1 MPRPIQPQ
9 SPPAPVSPPPNCLN
23 CGAAVPKDDVFCGKC
38 GQENEATAV
47 SFAAMV
53 REAWDEFIKIDRKLL
68 DTLRF
73 LVFRP
78 GYLTGEYV
86 QGRRTAYLSPFKM
99 YLAVSAVFFL
109 VWGLIVPFDRLNDL
123 PAQAAAMDKR
133 LAEAQAKAKARK
145 ASGAKTVTPVVKK
158 AESAPDDKITNPVA
172 LYRAMRK
179 SGVRFFNF
187 YVPFDGLP
195 ATVSEYRDAEAQKPS
210 AKRDAPAIHY
220 LKERVIRF
228 NSDPADAAKSLFSS
242 GLPLLL
248 LIHLP
253 LFAAWMRVIYYR
265 QRRLYVEHLAFL
277 LHTHTFFFLV
287 TGLLFLVD
295 AVVQSFGTPLAFLD
309 ASATWG
315 VLLLV
320 VTVYNVLAYRR
331 FYGQGWG
338 KTLIKGWFLMNG
350 YLFLLAFT
358 LGIATILSLV
368 WTIIAPG

>member
-1 MPRPIQPQ
+1 M
-9 SPPAPVSPPPNCLN
+9 PPPNPTPASHPENCLN
-23 CGAAVPKDDVFCGKC
+23 CGAAVPKDDAFCGKC

-47 SFAAMV
+47 SFAALL
-53 REAWDEFIKIDRKLL
+53 REAWEAFVAVDRKLL

-78 GYLTGEYV
+78 GYLSGEYV
-86 QGRRTAYLSPFKM
+86 RGRRTAYLSPFKM
-99 YLAVSAVFFL
+99 YLAVSALFFL

-123 PAQAAAMDKR
+123 PAKAAAMEKQ
-133 LAEAQAKAKARK
+133 LAEAQAKVKTRK
-145 ASGAKTVTPVVKK
+145 KSPGVPVVNK
-158 AESAPDDKITNPVA
+158 AQSIADDDINNPVA

-179 SGVRFFNF
+179 SGVRIFN
-187 YVPFDGLP
+187 YYIPFSGLP
-195 ATVSEYRDAEAQKPS
+195 ATVSEYRDAEAQKSP

-220 LKERVIRF
+220 LKERIIRF
-228 NSDPADAAKSLFSS
+228 NNNPADAAKSLFSS

-248 LIHLP
+248 LIQLP
-253 LFAAWMRVIYYR
+253 LFAAWMRLIYFR

-287 TGLLFLVD
+287 TGFLFLLD
-295 AVVQSFGTPLAFLD
+295 AVAQSFGASLPFLD
-309 ASATWG
+309 LAGTWA

-338 KTLIKGWFLMNG
+338 KTLVKGWFLLNG
-350 YLFLLAFT
+350 YVFLLAFT
-358 LGIATILSLV
+358 VGIAAILSLA